1 MRRSYAFL
9 MLAFAALLALPAIAE
24 DAPKT
29 KKIAN
34 PEYDNWA
41 QFQVGA
47 FVELTTESEAMG
59 QKSTMTATTKLL
71 ELTKEKAVIET
82 NMGIEGVPAMRR
94 DVPKE
99 IEVPDVKGPDSPT
112 PDVKIKE
119 GEETI
124 DVAGTS
130 MKCKTIESTAV
141 TGDMTATSK
150 TWMSEQ
156 IPGRIAKMDVVS
168 SGKIGDMEIKSTAK
182 STITKWS
189 PK

>member
-9 MLAFAALLALPAIAE
+9 MLAVAALLALPAIAE

-47 FVELTTESEAMG
+47 FVEITTESETMG
-59 QKSTMTATTKLL
+59 QKSTSTATTKLL
-71 ELTKEKAVIET
+71 ELTKEKAVVET
-82 NMGIEGVPAMRR
+82 NMGIEGVPPMRR

-99 IEVPDVKGPDSPT
+99 IEVPDPT
-112 PDVKIKE
+112 PDAKFKE

-130 MKCKTIESTAV
+130 MKCKTIESTTV
-141 TGDMTATSK
+141 TGDMTGTSK
-150 TWMSEQ
+150 VWMSEQ
-156 IPGRIAKMDVVS
+156 VPGRTAKMEVVS
-168 SGKIGDMEIKSTAK
+168 SGKVGDMVITSKATSTV
-182 STITKWS
+182 TKWS